1 MKPLLE
7 KDIPENF
14 QAIRQAQSRKM
25 LLQFLTRVKVSALYF
40 SIMQVKV
47 IFDSDYGR
55 CGSSSA
61 DHATARV

>member
-7 KDIPENF
+7 KDVPKIV
-14 QAIRQAQSRKM
+14 QAIRQTQSRKM
-25 LLQFLTRVKVSALYF
+25 LLKLLSRVEVSALYS